1 MVFGPVTV
9 PFCLIFLKSDFKKEW
24 FFTNKKNKTQALAVG
39 LAGIMAVSLYLC
51 SPDEGGQYQE
61 ILSEEDIKTKVAD
74 DSVEKKPNPVLIVRG
89 AKLAANDKNPADPFN
104 PSHPV
109 EAEMKAQDNDLLK
122 GKTNSEVSGAL
133 AGKTQVIQQNNGS
146 KAVEGAS
153 SVGKNDKLLK
163 GNTDVLE
170 LLGVM
175 VSGDDRIALL
185 NWRGRQ
191 FALGTGEMRD
201 GITLISVNEA
211 SAVILLEDEEKILNL
226 K

>member
-1 MVFGPVTV
+1 ME
-9 PFCLIFLKSDFKKEW
+9 IFS
-24 FFTNKKNKTQALAVG
+24 FTGYLRD
-39 LAGIMAVSLYLC
+39 GIEEKLMF
-51 SPDEGGQYQE
+51 
-61 ILSEEDIKTKVAD
+61 SEQI
-74 DSVEKKPNPVLIVRG
+74 
-89 AKLAANDKNPADPFN
+89 
-104 PSHPV
+104 
-109 EAEMKAQDNDLLK
+109 
-122 GKTNSEVSGAL
+122 
-133 AGKTQVIQQNNGS
+133 
-146 KAVEGAS
+146 
-153 SVGKNDKLLK
+153 KLLK
-163 GNTDVLE
+163 ENTDVLE

>member
-1 MVFGPVTV
+1 
-9 PFCLIFLKSDFKKEW
+9 
-24 FFTNKKNKTQALAVG
+24 
-39 LAGIMAVSLYLC
+39 MAVSLYLC

-109 EAEMKAQDNDLLK
+109 EAEMKAQGNDLLK

-146 KAVEGAS
+146 NAVEGAS

-163 GNTDVLE
+163 ENTDVLE

>member
-1 MVFGPVTV
+1 M
-9 PFCLIFLKSDFKKEW
+9 
-24 FFTNKKNKTQALAVG
+24 
-39 LAGIMAVSLYLC
+39 
-51 SPDEGGQYQE
+51 
-61 ILSEEDIKTKVAD
+61 
-74 DSVEKKPNPVLIVRG
+74 
-89 AKLAANDKNPADPFN
+89 
-104 PSHPV
+104 
-109 EAEMKAQDNDLLK
+109 
-122 GKTNSEVSGAL
+122 
-133 AGKTQVIQQNNGS
+133 
-146 KAVEGAS
+146 EGAS

-163 GNTDVLE
+163 ENTDVLE